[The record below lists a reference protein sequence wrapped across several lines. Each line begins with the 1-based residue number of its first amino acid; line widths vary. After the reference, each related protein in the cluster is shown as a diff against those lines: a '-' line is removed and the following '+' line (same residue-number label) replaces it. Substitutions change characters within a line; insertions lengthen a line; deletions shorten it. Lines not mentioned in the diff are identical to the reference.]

1 MFDLTGRIAVVTGA
15 GRGLGAAMAR
25 ALAKAGAEV
34 ILVGRTR
41 APLEEMAAAIRHDNG
56 RAGVATCDIS
66 SSEDIAAMV
75 SGIYARHSRI
85 DILINNAGIQSRAPL
100 PEVAKTTWDA
110 MIETHLTGPF
120 MTCQAVL
127 PGMFAQGSGKI
138 INTVSVLGELGRP
151 LVVPYAAAKG
161 GLRMLTRGLATE
173 VARRNIQVNAI
184 GPGYFLTEINRDI
197 MDDRAYFDRV
207 VERVPAGRWGDPAD
221 IGGTAVFLASR
232 ASDYVSGQI
241 IYVDGGLTASF

>member
-1 MFDLTGRIAVVTGA
+1 MFNLTGKIAVVTGA
-15 GRGLGAAMAR
+15 GRGLGAAMAC

-34 ILVGRTR
+34 ILVGRKP
-41 APLEEMAAAIRHDNG
+41 APLEKTAAAIRADNG
-56 RAGVATCDIS
+56 DAGVMTCDITS
-66 SSEDIAAMV
+66 ANSIAAMV
-75 SGIYARHSRI
+75 SSIYASHSRI

-100 PEVAKTTWDA
+100 TDVAKTTWDA
-110 MIETHLTGPF
+110 MIETHMTGPF

-151 LVVPYAAAKG
+151 FVVPYAAAKG

-173 VARRNIQVNAI
+173 VAKRNVQVNAI

-197 MDDRAYFDRV
+197 IDDRAYFDRV

-221 IGGTAVFLASR
+221 IGGAAVFLASR
-232 ASDYVSGQI
+232 ASDYISGQV